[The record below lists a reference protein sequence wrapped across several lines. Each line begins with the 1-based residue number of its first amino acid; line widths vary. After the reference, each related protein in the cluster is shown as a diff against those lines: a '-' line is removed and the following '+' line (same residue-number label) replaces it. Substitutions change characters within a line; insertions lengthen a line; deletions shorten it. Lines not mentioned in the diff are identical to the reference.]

1 MALLLAQVGTHTARR
16 FAARVAEL
24 GLTPAHVGVLRL
36 VGQRPGL
43 SQQAL
48 AESLGVVPSKVVLL
62 VDDLEARKVVERRRD
77 PTDRRQ
83 YALHLSADADEELA
97 RVRDVVRRHD
107 EDITAGLTATERK
120 QLLALLSKVAA
131 AQGL

>member
-1 MALLLAQVGTHTARR
+1 VALLLAQVGTHTARR

-62 VDDLEARKVVERRRD
+62 VDDLEARRVVERRRD
-77 PTDRRQ
+77 PADRRQ
-83 YALHLSADADEELA
+83 YALHLAADADEELA

-107 EDITAGLTATERK
+107 EDITAALTAAERK

>member
-1 MALLLAQVGTHTARR
+1 VALLLAQVGTHTARR

-36 VGQRPGL
+36 VAQRPGL

-48 AESLGVVPSKVVLL
+48 AEALGVVPSKVVLL
-62 VDDLEARKVVERRRD
+62 VDDLEARRVVERRRD

-83 YALHLSADADEELA
+83 YALHLAADADEELA

-107 EDITAGLTATERK
+107 EDITAALTAAERK